1 MSDNDEA
8 LPSAFDPL
16 LCAPCR
22 PQAATNTLLCH
33 VVSLVFTNL
42 MLGIVN
48 KTRGATAQ
56 PISAVGAVTVDADG
70 APVRPGTLG
79 VNPWTLKAD

>member
-1 MSDNDEA
+1 M
-8 LPSAFDPL
+8 
-16 LCAPCR
+16 
-22 PQAATNTLLCH
+22 
-33 VVSLVFTNL
+33 VSLVFTNL